1 MTEMKN
7 CPCCGRHCPM
17 DDLHCGRG
25 QEYARTGVIPPRD
38 PNREHGNGEHG
49 HGEHGHGEHGHGEH
63 GNGEH
68 GHGEHGHGEHGHGEH
83 GHGEHG
89 HGEHGH
95 GEHGDDAE
103 PDPDQ
108 AHHGE
113 HGPGGPRHSEG
124 WQARYQAQNA
134 QGRLIWNLRDIGH
147 TIRALSEGKAS
158 RARVLA
164 QLCEDGRITQRELT
178 ERLGVQPSSAS
189 EAVGKLEAAG
199 CITRA
204 PSPADRRMVELALTP
219 QGELEAAQADARRAQ
234 RHREM
239 FSCLDAGEQAQLLA
253 LLEKLNCDWQSRF
266 RDGRE
271 GRRAGR

>member
-38 PNREHGNGEHG
+38 PNREHGEHG
-49 HGEHGHGEHGHGEH
+49 HGEHS
-63 GNGEH
+63 
-68 GHGEHGHGEHGHGEH
+68 HGEHGHGEHGHGEH

-89 HGEHGH
+89 HGGH
-95 GEHGDDAE
+95 GEHGQDAE
-103 PDPDQ
+103 PDPEPEHDGELG
-108 AHHGE
+108 HG
-113 HGPGGPRHSEG
+113 GGHRRGEG
-124 WQARYQAQNA
+124 WLQRYQAQDA
-134 QGRLIWNLRDIGH
+134 RGKLIWNLRDIGH

-164 QLCEDGRITQRELT
+164 LLREEGHITQRELT

-219 QGELEAAQADARRAQ
+219 QGEREAAQAEAQRAQ
-234 RHREM
+234 RHEEM

-253 LLEKLNCDWQSRF
+253 LLEKLNRDWQSRY

-271 GRRAGR
+271 GRGAVR

>member
-17 DDLHCGRG
+17 DDLHCRRG

-38 PNREHGNGEHG
+38 PNREHGHGEHG
-49 HGEHGHGEHGHGEH
+49 HGEHGHGEHGH
-63 GNGEH
+63 GEH

-124 WQARYQAQNA
+124 WQARYQAQDA

-158 RARVLA
+158 RVRVLA
-164 QLCEDGRITQRELT
+164 QLREDGRITQRELT

-204 PSPADRRMVELALTP
+204 PSPTDRRMVELALTP
-219 QGELEAAQADARRAQ
+219 QGELEAAQAEARRAQ

-253 LLEKLNCDWQSRF
+253 LLEKLNRDWQSRF